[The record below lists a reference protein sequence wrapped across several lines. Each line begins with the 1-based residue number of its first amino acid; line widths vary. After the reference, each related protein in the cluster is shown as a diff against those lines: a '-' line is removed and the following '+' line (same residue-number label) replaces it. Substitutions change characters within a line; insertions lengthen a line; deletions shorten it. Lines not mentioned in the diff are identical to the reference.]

1 MDFIQA
7 QQAVVVAVAGDVPYR
22 HWERI
27 LLDVEIAEQ
36 TDGYDLDTVSIVIRR
51 NERNELEDPQ
61 FRLGAESKEAI
72 TRLYEQRKQ
81 DAGEVIGGFELSVDF
96 PGKFRFAFSHDKP
109 KRLNGVW
116 DAERQRRLDDYL
128 SIYKAEVGAD

>member
-1 MDFIQA
+1 MDFVQA
-7 QQAVVVAVAGDVPYR
+7 QQAVVVAVARDVPYQR
-22 HWERI
+22 WERI

-36 TDGYDLDTVSIVIRR
+36 ADGYDLDTVSIVIRR
-51 NERNELEDPQ
+51 NERGELEDPQ
-61 FRLGAESKEAI
+61 FRLGAECKQAI

-81 DAGEVIGGFELSVDF
+81 EAGEVISGFELSVDY
-96 PGKFRFAFSHDKP
+96 PGKFRFAFLHDTP

-116 DAERQRRLDDYL
+116 DAEYQRRLDNYL